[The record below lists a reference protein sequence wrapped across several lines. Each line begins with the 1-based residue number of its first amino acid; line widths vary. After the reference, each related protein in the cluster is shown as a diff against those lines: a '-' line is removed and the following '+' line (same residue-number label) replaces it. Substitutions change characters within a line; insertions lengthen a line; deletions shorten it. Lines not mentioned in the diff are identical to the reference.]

1 MISPVFFFSFLM
13 FSFFG
18 LLGEGWG
25 GRGGRAGGE
34 GQKIAQDDK
43 QSLSVAL
50 HISGTIHDM
59 ILINGTHV

>member
-1 MISPVFFFSFLM
+1 M

-18 LLGEGWG
+18 LLGG
-25 GRGGRAGGE
+25 GG

>member
-1 MISPVFFFSFLM
+1 MMISPVFFFSFLM

-18 LLGEGWG
+18 LLGG
-25 GRGGRAGGE
+25 GG

>member
-1 MISPVFFFSFLM
+1 M

-18 LLGEGWG
+18 LLGGG
-25 GRGGRAGGE
+25 GRGGGG

-43 QSLSVAL
+43 QSLSAAL

-59 ILINGTHV
+59 IFINGTHV

>member
-1 MISPVFFFSFLM
+1 MMISPGFFLFIFDVFIFRTVR
-13 FSFFG
+13 
-18 LLGEGWG
+18 WG
-25 GRGGRAGGE
+25 G